1 MLTLGAGTRVFV
13 AVEPVDM
20 RGSFDALAGH
30 VRRLHADP
38 LDGHVYLFFS
48 RNRRL
53 LKALW
58 FDRSGCFTAGSP
70 IHPAGGRLITTA
82 ATAERSF
89 SSSSRWVTSVCELIH
104 SSRSMLASQIRPHCR
119 TALIR
124 TRCTWAWRIATMT
137 APPTPSSGSTALSP
151 G

>member
-58 FDRSGCFTAGSP
+58 FDRSGWAVFAK
-70 IHPAGGRLITTA
+70 RL
-82 ATAERSF
+82 ERG
-89 SSSSRWVTSVCELIH
+89 TYQL
-104 SSRSMLASQIRPHCR
+104 PD
-119 TALIR
+119 
-124 TRCTWAWRIATMT
+124 
-137 APPTPSSGSTALSP
+137 APPDAGQVAVDPAQLAMILEGIDLSARRRLRYRRTERPREPTFDDPLLKGIDRRSP